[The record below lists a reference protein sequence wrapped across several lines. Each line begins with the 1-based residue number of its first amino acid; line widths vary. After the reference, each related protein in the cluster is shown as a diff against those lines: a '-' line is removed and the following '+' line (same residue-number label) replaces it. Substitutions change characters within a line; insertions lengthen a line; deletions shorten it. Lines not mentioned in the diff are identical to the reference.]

1 MLLDHWEVMVVI
13 EMVVGEKDG
22 WEVHKV
28 ERYSPGS
35 ERRPKMLNWNLLSFQ
50 LLEIIQVL
58 DSTSWVCCASGN
70 VCFLVSK
77 YFWEKTRQFYDKS
90 A

>member
-28 ERYSPGS
+28 ERCSPGS
-35 ERRPKMLNWNLLSFQ
+35 EGRPKVLNWNLLSFQ

-58 DSTSWVCCASGN
+58 DSISWVHCASGN
-70 VCFLVSK
+70 
-77 YFWEKTRQFYDKS
+77 EKKWDPKS
-90 A
+90 QS

>member
-28 ERYSPGS
+28 ERCSPGS
-35 ERRPKMLNWNLLSFQ
+35 EGRLNVLNLNLLSFQ

-58 DSTSWVCCASGN
+58 NSISWIRCASGN
-70 VCFLVSK
+70 VYCLILGGKGCQS
-77 YFWEKTRQFYDKS
+77 
-90 A
+90 